1 MKLDNKVLIIGLGL
15 IIGSLVVSGVCVFIV
30 VELSRVV
37 EVDAIGNT
45 RDSEGLVIGE
55 RILDDL
61 V

>member
-15 IIGSLVVSGVCVFIV
+15 IIGSLVVNGVGV
-30 VELSRVV
+30 VVVVKLSRVV
-37 EVDAIGNT
+37 EVDAIGNA

-55 RILDDL
+55 RILDNR